1 VKGLRSHERV
11 ELDGAVQETD
21 TAKRA
26 QRSIAFGV
34 RRGVFWKFLSQGVS
48 FAFQLAT
55 TIALA
60 RLLTPRDYGLAAM
73 VLVFGR
79 LVMIFSDFALTP
91 ALVQRPVLTDKDRST
106 AFWTSIGLGTGSTIV
121 GIAISGAIAALYGQP
136 EVQPL
141 FIAFS
146 FSFLLLSL
154 GATQAALLTRD
165 LEFRSL
171 EIRNIIG
178 TVAGS
183 VLAVVLAFLGFGPW
197 AIISLPLATYG
208 TSTILLWLLSAWRPS
223 FAFSGASARGFLK
236 FSGNVFGTQMLTYLI
251 SNLDNFLVGRVL
263 GPASL
268 GAYRLSYNLVIY
280 PLSNLS
286 RPIVS
291 VLFPAFSRMADERDR
306 LISGYLRASRLV
318 VAITLPLFLL
328 IVITIPDLVP
338 VVLGPKWDNTTTVI
352 QVLAWLGI
360 LQSLK
365 ALNTAILLASDRPGV
380 LFRIALVGLP
390 VYLLGF
396 VVGLRWGI
404 VGVALGAT
412 IAASIIQPLYTIA
425 AARALGIRS
434 LEVVDQCGRVILAA
448 AGSFALVLVLRLVL
462 VDLDLSAAARLP
474 MLVLTFVL
482 LYGTIVLAAEP
493 RLRDE
498 ARWFRGRA

>member
-1 VKGLRSHERV
+1 MRLRSHEPV
-11 ELDGAVQETD
+11 ELDGAVPAAD
-21 TAKRA
+21 TAERA
-26 QRSIAFGV
+26 QPSIVGDV
-34 RRGVFWKFLSQGVS
+34 RRGVFWKFLSQGIS
-48 FAFQLAT
+48 FALQLAT
-55 TIALA
+55 TIVLA

-73 VLVFGR
+73 VLIFRRV
-79 LVMIFSDFALTP
+79 LMLFSDFALTP

-106 AFWTSIGLGTGSTIV
+106 AFWTTIGIGTGSTII
-121 GIAISGAIAALYGQP
+121 GIALSGAIASLYGQP

-146 FSFLLLSL
+146 FSFLILSL

-178 TVAGS
+178 SIAGS
-183 VLAVVLAFLGFGPW
+183 ILAVVLAVLGFGPW
-197 AIISLPLATYG
+197 AIISLPLATFG
-208 TSTILLWLLSAWRPS
+208 TSTILLWLFSAWRPS
-223 FAFSGASARGFLK
+223 LAFSGASARGLLK
-236 FSGNVFGTQMLTYLI
+236 FSSNVFGTQMLTYLT

-286 RPIVS
+286 GPIVS
-291 VLFPAFSRMADERDR
+291 VLFPAFSRIADKRDR
-306 LISGYLRASRLV
+306 LISGYLRASRLI
-318 VAITLPLFLL
+318 VAIVLPLFLL

-338 VVLGPKWDNTTTVI
+338 VVLGSKWSSTTTVI

-360 LQSLK
+360 LQSLR
-365 ALNTAILLASDRPGV
+365 ALNTAILLACDRPGL
-380 LFRIALVGLP
+380 LFRIALIGLP
-390 VYLLGF
+390 VYVLGF

-404 VGVALGAT
+404 VGVASGAT

-425 AARALGIRS
+425 AARTLGIRS
-434 LEVVDQCGRVILAA
+434 LEVIDQCRRVILAA
-448 AGSFALVLVLRLVL
+448 AASFALALALRFVL
-462 VDLDLSAAARLP
+462 VDLDLSAAARLSV
-474 MLVLTFVL
+474 LVFTFVL
-482 LYGTIVLAAEP
+482 LYVAIALKAEP

>member
-1 VKGLRSHERV
+1 MRLRSHERA
-11 ELDGAVQETD
+11 ELDGSVRTTD
-21 TAKRA
+21 AAARGA
-26 QRSIAFGV
+26 PSIAFGV
-34 RRGVFWKFLSQGVS
+34 RRGVFWKFLSQGIS
-48 FAFQLAT
+48 FALQLAT
-55 TIALA
+55 TIVLA

-73 VLVFGR
+73 VLIFRR
-79 LVMIFSDFALTP
+79 LVTLFSDFALTP

-121 GIAISGAIAALYGQP
+121 GIAVSGAIASLYGQP

-146 FSFLLLSL
+146 FSFLLVSL

-171 EIRNIIG
+171 EIRTIIG
-178 TVAGS
+178 SIAGS
-183 VLAVVLAFLGFGPW
+183 ILAVVLALLGFGPW
-197 AIISLPLATYG
+197 AILSQPLAMFG
-208 TSTILLWLLSAWRPS
+208 TSTILLWLFSAWRPS
-223 FAFSGASARGFLK
+223 LAFSRASARGLLK
-236 FSGNVFGTQMLTYLI
+236 FSSNVFGTQMLTYLT

-286 RPIVS
+286 GPIVS
-291 VLFPAFSRMADERDR
+291 VLFPAFSRIASKRDR
-306 LISGYLRASRLV
+306 LISGYLRASRV
-318 VAITLPLFLL
+318 IVAITLPLFLL

-338 VVLGPKWDNTTTVI
+338 VVLGSKWSSTTTVI

-360 LQSLK
+360 LQSLR
-365 ALNTAILLASDRPGV
+365 ALNTAILLACDRPGL

-390 VYLLGF
+390 VYVLGF

-404 VGVALGAT
+404 VGVASGAT
-412 IAASIIQPLYTIA
+412 IAASIIQPVYTIA
-425 AARALGIRS
+425 AARTLGIRS
-434 LEVVDQCGRVILAA
+434 LEVIDQCRRVILAA
-448 AGSFALVLVLRLVL
+448 ALSFALVVVLRFVL
-462 VDLDLSAAARLP
+462 VDLSAAARLP
-474 MLVLTFVL
+474 VLVFTFVL
-482 LYGTIVLAAEP
+482 LYVAIALKAEP

>member
-1 VKGLRSHERV
+1 VP
-11 ELDGAVQETD
+11 TD
-21 TAKRA
+21 AAARA
-26 QRSIAFGV
+26 APSIALGV
-34 RRGVFWKFLSQGVS
+34 RRGVFWKFLSQGIS
-48 FAFQLAT
+48 FALQLVT
-55 TIALA
+55 TIFLA

-73 VLVFGR
+73 VLIFRRV
-79 LVMIFSDFALTP
+79 VMLFSDFALTP

-106 AFWTSIGLGTGSTIV
+106 AFWTSIGVGTGCTVV
-121 GIAISGAIAALYGQP
+121 GIAVSGAIASLYGQP

-178 TVAGS
+178 AVAGS
-183 VLAVVLAFLGFGPW
+183 VLAVVLALLGFGPW
-197 AIISLPLATYG
+197 AIVSLPLATFG
-208 TSTILLWLLSAWRPS
+208 ISTVLLWLFSAWRPS
-223 FAFSGASARGFLK
+223 LAFSGTSARGLLK
-236 FSGNVFGTQMLTYLI
+236 FSSNVFGTQMLTYLT

-286 RPIVS
+286 GPVVS
-291 VLFPAFSRMADERDR
+291 VLFPAFSRIAGERDR
-306 LISGYLRASRLV
+306 LISGYLRASRLI

-338 VVLGPKWDNTTTVI
+338 VVLGPKWSSTTTVI

-360 LQSLK
+360 LQSLR
-365 ALNTAILLASDRPGV
+365 ALNTATLLASNRPNL

-390 VYLLGF
+390 VYVLGF
-396 VVGLRWGI
+396 VVGLQWGI
-404 VGVALGAT
+404 VGVASGAT
-412 IAASIIQPLYTIA
+412 IAASIVQPVYTIA
-425 AARALGIRS
+425 TARTLGIRS
-434 LEVVDQCGRVILAA
+434 LEVIDQCRRVILAA
-448 AGSFALVLVLRLVL
+448 AGSFALVLVLRFVL
-462 VDLDLSAAARLP
+462 VDLPLSAAARLP
-474 MLVLTFVL
+474 ILVLTFVL
-482 LYGTIVLAAEP
+482 LYGTIVAAAEP

-498 ARWFRGRA
+498 ARWFVRDRKQAAREPGRPR